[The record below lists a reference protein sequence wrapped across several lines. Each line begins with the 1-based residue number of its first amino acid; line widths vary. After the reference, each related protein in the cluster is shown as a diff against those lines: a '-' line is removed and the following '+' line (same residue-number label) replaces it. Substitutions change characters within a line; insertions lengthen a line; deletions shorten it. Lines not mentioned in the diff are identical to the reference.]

1 MAHAALKKQQFKGL
15 SVTGSSITKFAL
27 LTTLGLLVASCTT
40 PSTAA
45 DSCPSLGAWSTPAN
59 ASHLTQRQA
68 IEELSER
75 RIVLLG
81 ESHDNAAHH
90 RWQLATIAALHAKGG
105 PLALGFEMFPRSAQP
120 VLDEWVEGRLGEKEF
135 LEKVQW
141 ERVWRFDSSLYMP
154 IFHFARQHR
163 LPMVALN
170 VDHELIRKVR
180 KEGWNNVPASVRQG
194 VTDPAPPPPGYIKVL
209 TDIFEQ
215 HSSSHNETEEK
226 KTAIGRFID
235 AQLTWDRAMAE
246 AALKGAEKGRLIA
259 IIGAGHLAN
268 KFGVPHQLTAL
279 GQTDV
284 ATVIP
289 VNQEDGCK
297 DITPQFADL
306 VFGVDTFERPPMPYK
321 PLLGIMLDDKEGS
334 VRVGQV
340 LKNSV
345 AKETGIKLDDLIVKA
360 AGQPITNNKDLIE
373 IIRRQAPGTW
383 LPLIV
388 QRDKQTL
395 ELVAKFP
402 SLDELHKKA
411 HTDPHK

>member
-1 MAHAALKKQQFKGL
+1 MI
-15 SVTGSSITKFAL
+15 GSPITKFSL
-27 LTTLGLLVASCTT
+27 LTALGLLLASCTT
-40 PSTAA
+40 SSTAA
-45 DSCPSLGAWSTPAN
+45 ISCPPLGAWSTPATG
-59 ASHLTQRQA
+59 SLLTQKQA
-68 IEELSER
+68 IERLADR

-90 RWQLATIAALHAKGG
+90 RWQLATIAALHAEEGAV
-105 PLALGFEMFPRSAQP
+105 ALGFEMFPRNAQP
-120 VLDEWVEGRLGEKEF
+120 VLNEWVQGRLGEKEF

-170 VDHELIRKVR
+170 VDHELIRTVR
-180 KEGWNNVPASVRQG
+180 KQGWNNVPVSQREG
-194 VTDPAPPPPGYIKVL
+194 ITDPAAPAPGYIQVL

-215 HSSSHNETEEK
+215 HSSSQNQTEEK
-226 KTAIGRFID
+226 KTAIARFID

-246 AALKGAEKGRLIA
+246 AALKAAEKSRLIA

-289 VNQEDGCK
+289 INQDDGCK
-297 DITPQFADL
+297 DVTPQFADL
-306 VFGVDTFERPPMPYK
+306 VFGVDTFERPPIPYK
-321 PLLGIMLDDKEGS
+321 PLLGVMLDDKEGF
-334 VRVGQV
+334 VRVGRV
-340 LKNSV
+340 LKDSV
-345 AKETGIKLDDLIVKA
+345 AKETGIKLDDQIVKA

-383 LPLIV
+383 LPLTI
-388 QRDKQTL
+388 QRGQQTL
-395 ELVAKFP
+395 QLVAKFP
-402 SLDELHKKA
+402 SLNELHKKER
-411 HTDPHK
+411 TDPHK